1 MIFGKHQYRLSIPWS
16 EWLRFFC
23 MKAATSLLDAFIFLQ
38 SLIAPAKR
46 LTDQPLPIDED
57 TMDELFLSESNW
69 EPDSEEFRQ
78 IRIVKKCLAVK
89 FLPIES
95 CEESCGPDALH
106 CAEIRAMELVRGHTS
121 IPVPRIRRVLP
132 YEFQD
137 PRWPGITNCWL
148 VMDYVP
154 GQLLWDAWPRLGMW
168 KKLWVVVTLRRYV
181 KELRKISQPYNGCV
195 GKVPAHGKPLRCN
208 LPEVLELRG
217 RSLPSYDAL
226 KEYYNVHR
234 RPRAREGHPP
244 YGDSHSLVFTHG
256 DIHKLNIILGD
267 DGQLWLVD
275 WGYSGFYPR
284 WFEYQRMFIMGSEKI
299 YGDRLIQPQDHIWQ
313 LLAGVI
319 CDYDPWTLEWF
330 RRCLTNF

>member
-57 TMDELFLSESNW
+57 TIDELFLSESNW
-69 EPDSEEFRQ
+69 EPDSEEFGQ

-89 FLPIES
+89 SLSIES
-95 CEESCGPDALH
+95 CEESCGPDAFH

-121 IPVPRIRRVLP
+121 IPVPRIRRALPYSSIPVPRIRRVLP
-132 YEFQD
+132 NEFQD
-137 PRWPGITNCWL
+137 PPRPRITHCWL

-154 GQLLWDAWPRLGMW
+154 GQLLGDAWPRLGMW

-195 GKVPAHGKPLRCN
+195 GEVPAHGKPLRCN

-217 RSLPSYDAL
+217 PSLPS
-226 KEYYNVHR
+226 
-234 RPRAREGHPP
+234 
-244 YGDSHSLVFTHG
+244 
-256 DIHKLNIILGD
+256 
-267 DGQLWLVD
+267 
-275 WGYSGFYPR
+275 
-284 WFEYQRMFIMGSEKI
+284 
-299 YGDRLIQPQDHIWQ
+299 
-313 LLAGVI
+313 
-319 CDYDPWTLEWF
+319 
-330 RRCLTNF
+330 